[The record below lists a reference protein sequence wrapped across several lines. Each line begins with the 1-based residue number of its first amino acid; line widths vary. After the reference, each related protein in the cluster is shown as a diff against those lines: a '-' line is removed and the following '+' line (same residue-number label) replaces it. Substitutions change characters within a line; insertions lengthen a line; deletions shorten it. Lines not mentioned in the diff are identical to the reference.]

1 MVWLQFIV
9 CLLGILAAGTRLARY
24 ADVIAEKSGLGRIW
38 IGLALVGAITAMP
51 EMATG
56 VSAVALVD
64 SPDLAIGTLIGSCCF
79 NLSILAVLDWVNR
92 RRPVLSQISRRHL
105 PGVRW
110 GVALLAI
117 AGLGLYLAPR
127 VSLPALA
134 WLSLPGAL
142 LLLVYPFALRRIL
155 RAERR
160 FLAEE
165 MKVAAR
171 YATFSLRGAL
181 IRFFLA
187 ASVVVAAGIWLSF
200 IGDEIAAVTGWGNS
214 FVGTLFLAIATSVPE
229 LVVCVS
235 AIRLGS
241 PDIAMGDIL
250 GANMIDTGMV
260 GLVDLF
266 YVRGSVFAAASQINL
281 VAILVA
287 ALMVAVTGFAILRPS
302 ERLALRGVSWYGP
315 ILVGLYVA
323 AAYVLFAFG
332 PA

>member
-1 MVWLQFIV
+1 MVWLQFVV
-9 CLLGILAAGTRLARY
+9 CLLAILVAGSRLALY

-38 IGLALVGAITAMP
+38 VGLALVAVITAMP

-79 NLSILAVLDWVNR
+79 NMSLLAVLDWVNWS
-92 RRPVLSQISRRHL
+92 RPVLSQVSNRHL

-110 GVALLAI
+110 GITLLAI
-117 AGLGLYLAPR
+117 AGLGLYLAPH

-160 FLAEE
+160 FLAEAME
-165 MKVAAR
+165 VAAK
-171 YATFSLRGAL
+171 YSAFNLRSAV

-187 ASVVVAAGIWLSF
+187 ASVVVAAGIWLAF

-214 FVGTLFLAIATSVPE
+214 FVGTLFLAIATSAPE

-241 PDIAMGDIL
+241 PDIAMADIL
-250 GANMIDTGMV
+250 GANMLDTGMI
-260 GLVDLF
+260 GLVDVF
-266 YVRGSVFAAASQINL
+266 YVKGSIFAAASQVNL
-281 VAILVA
+281 AVILA
-287 ALMVAVTGFAILRPS
+287 ATLMVALTGVAIRRPT

-315 ILVGLYVA
+315 LLVGVYVA

>member
-1 MVWLQFIV
+1 MAWLQFVV
-9 CLLGILAAGTRLARY
+9 CLVAILAAGTRLARY
-24 ADVIAEKSGLGRIW
+24 ADIIAEKSGLGRIW
-38 IGLALVGAITAMP
+38 IGLALVGVITAMP

-79 NLSILAVLDWVNR
+79 NLSLVAVLDWVNR
-92 RRPVLSQISRRHL
+92 RRPVLSQVSSRHL

-110 GVALLAI
+110 GVILLAI

-155 RAERR
+155 RSERR

-165 MKVAAR
+165 MEEAAK
-171 YATFSLRGAL
+171 YATFSLRGAS

-187 ASVVVAAGIWLSF
+187 AFVVVAAGIWLSF
-200 IGDEIAAVTGWGNS
+200 IGDDIAKVTGWGTS
-214 FVGTLFLAIATSVPE
+214 FVGTLFLAIATSAPE
-229 LVVCVS
+229 LVVSVS

-241 PDIAMGDIL
+241 PDIAMADIL
-250 GANMIDTGMV
+250 GANMLDTGML

-266 YVRGSVFAAASQINL
+266 YMKGSVFAAASQVNL

-287 ALMVAVTGFAILRPS
+287 ALMVALTGFAIYRPS
-302 ERLALRGVSWYGP
+302 ERLVLRGVSWYGP
-315 ILVGLYVA
+315 LLVGLYVA

-332 PA
+332 AA